1 MRTLL
6 MTVCL
11 FLSATL
17 GAQNQV
23 LTDIEQANA
32 AYKTVE
38 GAFTRTQTNA
48 AKGTSDKTEGTLYL
62 RGDDCMAQ
70 HYKAPCPDV
79 LIINADDFYMV
90 RGKKTNKFNTAKN
103 KPMRSLRNTLLYC
116 LHGKPAVLAAENGAA
131 ITSLITQSVTAILQ
145 AWLALKIFKIRFEW
159 KYCLKIVSFIVIVIF
174 ISIFAQQ
181 LELNWVIKAIITLVL
196 IVLASFFVKI
206 FRIKEIKNLLT

>member
-1 MRTLL
+1 

-48 AKGTSDKTEGTLYL
+48 AKGTSDKAEGTLYL
-62 RGDDCMAQ
+62 SGDDCMAQ

-116 LHGKPAVLAAENGAA
+116 LHGKPAVLAAE
-131 ITSLITQSVTAILQ
+131 TVPQSQPKRLPRATKWCWCPPRRHRVAMPRLSCCT
-145 AWLALKIFKIRFEW
+145 
-159 KYCLKIVSFIVIVIF
+159 
-174 ISIFAQQ
+174 
-181 LELNWVIKAIITLVL
+181 T
-196 IVLASFFVKI
+196 
-206 FRIKEIKNLLT
+206 